1 MDSLQVESINKELNK
16 FELLAGILGLA
27 IVDRNGLTIL
37 SRLPRSIEE
46 RKFGAMAATII
57 GAMETAI
64 VPFKEDLIN
73 LTIEFE
79 ESQLIIMSSD
89 TNIILVVFTELG
101 IDLGFTLIETEEILT
116 HIKNI
121 LRG

>member
-46 RKFGAMAATII
+46 RKFGAMATTLI
-57 GAMETAI
+57 GAMETATA
-64 VPFKEDLIN
+64 PFKEDLIN

-79 ESQLIIMSSD
+79 NSQLIIMSSD

-101 IDLGFTLIETEEILT
+101 IDLGFMLIEIEEILT
-116 HIKNI
+116 NIKNI

>member
-1 MDSLQVESINKELNK
+1 MDSLQVDSINKELNK
-16 FELLAGILGLA
+16 FELVGGILGLA

-46 RKFGAMAATII
+46 RKFGAMATTII
-57 GAMETAI
+57 GAMETATA
-64 VPFKEDLIN
+64 PFNEDLMN
-73 LTIEFE
+73 LSIEFE
-79 ESQLIIMSSD
+79 GSQLIIMSSD

-101 IDLGFTLIETEEILT
+101 IDLGFMLIEIEEILNN
-116 HIKNI
+116 IKNI

>member
-16 FELLAGILGLA
+16 FELLGGILGIA

-57 GAMETAI
+57 GAMETAAA
-64 VPFKEDLIN
+64 PFKEDLIN

-79 ESQLIIMSSD
+79 DSQLIIMSSD
-89 TNIILVVFTELG
+89 ANIIFVVFTELE
-101 IDLGFTLIETEEILT
+101 IDLGFILIEIEEIISN
-116 HIKNI
+116 IKNI

>member
-1 MDSLQVESINKELNK
+1 MDSLQVEGIDKELAK
-16 FELLAGILGLA
+16 FESIGGILGLA
-27 IVDRNGLTIL
+27 VVDGNGLTIL

-46 RKFGAMAATII
+46 RKFGAMAATIL

-64 VPFKEDLIN
+64 IPFDEDLIN

-79 ESQLIIMSSD
+79 ESQLIIMSSE
-89 TNIILVVFTELG
+89 NKIILVVLMELE
-101 IDLGFTLIETEEILT
+101 IDLGFMLLEIEEILRN
-116 HIKNI
+116 IKNI